1 MLVHTETCSL
11 PLHLLFMFLM
21 PFIYSLLTTPLVLR
35 AIVLMGP
42 TVLGHAMALVPAK
55 AFAHEQHHL
64 SLDGLYVCCT
74 SPRSS
79 TSCCRPAPPAA
90 FPASLF
96 LQVWAAEHAPAS
108 MAGPAWLHVCT
119 LSCLLIMHLASNLGV
134 LEKLVS
140 KCQDATLLWWAFPG
154 PVMFKT

>member
-1 MLVHTETCSL
+1 MLVHTETCYL

-35 AIVLMGP
+35 AIVLVGP

-74 SPRSS
+74 S
-79 TSCCRPAPPAA
+79 TSPALQLLVVVLLLLLRFLHRCFCRCGQQNMRLQAWQAPLGFMCALSPA
-90 FPASLF
+90 F
-96 LQVWAAEHAPAS
+96 
-108 MAGPAWLHVCT
+108 
-119 LSCLLIMHLASNLGV
+119 
-134 LEKLVS
+134 
-140 KCQDATLLWWAFPG
+140 
-154 PVMFKT
+154 